1 VADVPLSISHPALA
15 AEADGWDPTGPL
27 PRSNQNLGWRCSLG
41 HQWHAI
47 LNNRQRGEGCPV
59 CAGQKVLVGF
69 NDLATT
75 DPELATEAHDW
86 DPTTVTRGS
95 AFVGAWECMR
105 GHQWEAAVYSRVA
118 GSGCPICS
126 GRQVLAGYNDLA
138 TTHPD
143 VAAEA
148 DGWDPATVRGKSH
161 QKKAWCCPAGHR
173 YEASIAHRTGGRD
186 CPYCSGNRVL
196 VGFNDLATTDPMLAR
211 EAVGWD
217 STMYS
222 RGSGVYLGWRCPLGH
237 DYRARIPDRRAG
249 NGCPYCS
256 GQKVLVGFNDLAT
269 ISPSLAAQADGWDP
283 TTVTKANNPKRQWKC
298 IEGHTW
304 FASVNQRMRVGT
316 GCPYCANK
324 AVWPGFNDLATT
336 NPELVR
342 EIVAGDP
349 TAVTRRSGKKFRWRC
364 DLGHEWTASVDHR
377 VDGRGCPA
385 CAKTGFDPS
394 RPGWLYLLA
403 QPDWGLLQIGIT
415 NVPTE
420 RLVKHRS
427 RGWVDVDLRGP
438 MDGNLAR
445 SWEVAILKMLAANG
459 AVVGSTDVAG
469 TFDGYTEAWMASSYP
484 TPSLADLIEEVHHLE
499 DLEPPQS
506 PAVPA
511 RWESRRIA
519 PEPPTRTP

>member
-27 PRSNQNLGWRCSLG
+27 PRSNQKLGWRCSLG
-41 HQWHAI
+41 HQWHAN
-47 LNNRQRGEGCPV
+47 LNNRQRGAGCPV

-75 DPELATEAHDW
+75 DPELATEAIDW
-86 DPTTVTRGS
+86 DLTTVTRGS

-105 GHQWEAAVYSRVA
+105 GHHWEAAVYSRVA

-148 DGWDPATVRGKSH
+148 DGWDPATVPGKSH

-173 YEASIAHRTGGRD
+173 YEASVAHRTGGRG
-186 CPYCSGNRVL
+186 CPYCSGNRVLVGYNDLVTTDPELASEAEGWDPTTYSRGSGRRLGWTCSLGHSYTARIPDRVVGAGCPFCAGKQVL
-196 VGFNDLATTDPMLAR
+196 VGFNDLATTDPELAA
-211 EAVGWD
+211 EAVDWD
-217 STMYS
+217 PTTVN
-222 RGSGVYLGWRCPLGH
+222 RGSNAKRAWRCSLGH
-237 DYRARIPDRRAG
+237 DWDAAPNSRSHLLS
-249 NGCPYCS
+249 GCPVCA

-269 ISPSLAAQADGWDP
+269 SDPELAAEALGWDP
-283 TTVTKANNPKRQWKC
+283 TTVT
-298 IEGHTW
+298 
-304 FASVNQRMRVGT
+304 
-316 GCPYCANK
+316 
-324 AVWPGFNDLATT
+324 
-336 NPELVR
+336 
-342 EIVAGDP
+342 
-349 TAVTRRSGKKFRWRC
+349 RRSGKKVRWVC
-364 DLGHEWTASVDHR
+364 GLGHEWSATVDHR
-377 VDGRGCPA
+377 SDGQGCPS
-385 CAKTGFDPS
+385 CAKTGSDPS
-394 RPGWLYLLA
+394 QLGWLYLLA

-484 TPSLADLIEEVHHLE
+484 ASSLADLIEEVRHLE

-511 RWESRRIA
+511 R
-519 PEPPTRTP
+519 